1 MKALAAAGLG
11 LILLTAPALAQGKKS
26 QAGVADHS
34 DAPVCKAAPAEGV
47 TAVCRCE
54 AGSGTGSVWGSGPYT
69 ADSSLCA
76 AALHS
81 GVIGAEGGAVELVG
95 LPGQDSYEGSAANG
109 VTTSSWGSYGQSFDV
124 RPPPRVAAAAPA
136 ETDAPACDS
145 VPGDKET
152 LVCHCD
158 SGPVTGSVWGSGPY
172 TADSDICTAAR
183 HAGVIGEGGGV
194 LQLRG
199 WPGQDSY
206 PGSSANGV
214 STSSWGSYGASFMV
228 ETASAAGDMPATA
241 AAPPCDVIPGEV
253 DRHSCACTGD
263 IAGSVWG
270 SGPYTAD
277 SNICSAA
284 RHAGVIGSDGGTVTV
299 IRLQGLQ
306 SYAGSEANDEATA
319 SWGDYD
325 ASIVFDRN

>member
-34 DAPVCKAAPAEGV
+34 DAPVCEAAPAEGM

-54 AGSGTGSVWGSGPYT
+54 AGSGT
-69 ADSSLCA
+69 
-76 AALHS
+76 
-81 GVIGAEGGAVELVG
+81 
-95 LPGQDSYEGSAANG
+95 
-109 VTTSSWGSYGQSFDV
+109 
-124 RPPPRVAAAAPA
+124 
-136 ETDAPACDS
+136 
-145 VPGDKET
+145 
-152 LVCHCD
+152 
-158 SGPVTGSVWGSGPY
+158 
-172 TADSDICTAAR
+172 
-183 HAGVIGEGGGV
+183 
-194 LQLRG
+194 
-199 WPGQDSY
+199 
-206 PGSSANGV
+206 
-214 STSSWGSYGASFMV
+214 
-228 ETASAAGDMPATA
+228 
-241 AAPPCDVIPGEV
+241 
-253 DRHSCACTGD
+253 
-263 IAGSVWG
+263 GSVWG

-284 RHAGVIGSDGGTVTV
+284 RHAGVIGFDGGTVTV